1 MASIYPFRAFRF
13 RPEKAGAALAD
24 LVTQP
29 YDKITPAMQKRYYQL
44 SPHNLITLEK
54 GKPEPGDNGENV
66 YTRAAKWL
74 EKTIAASALAPEAEP
89 AIYPYFQEYSF
100 PGTHER
106 RVRKGFIA
114 LGRIE
119 DYSAEVVFRHEL
131 TLSGPKKDRL
141 ELLRHT
147 RAHTGQLFMIF
158 SDPAGQVDR
167 LLEQVARSQPPQEV
181 TDEFGDIHR
190 LWVATDTATVK
201 RFQELMADKRLII
214 ADGHH
219 RYETALAYRDECR
232 SRLRQGSGGQ
242 AHGGYNLEA
251 PYERVMM
258 TFVNMEQPGVT
269 ILPTHRVV
277 ANLPGFDFNAFR
289 EKASVFFDWYAYP
302 RNASGRGGFIRLL
315 RDLAERG
322 AQRPSF
328 GVCVAGEPAL
338 YLFLLK
344 VNVDLGKE
352 LPQVSARQ
360 RQLDLVVLH
369 RLLLDRCLGLSEE
382 SVRQEKNLHYLRGAE
397 EAVALVD
404 RGEAPVAFLVNPVR
418 VQQVRDIA
426 LAGETLPQKS
436 TDFYPKMLS
445 GITIY
450 RLDRA

>member
-1 MASIYPFRAFRF
+1 MASLYPFRAFRF
-13 RPEKAGAALAD
+13 RPAAAGAALAD

-29 YDKITPAMQKRYYQL
+29 YDKITPEMQERYYQR

-66 YTRAAKWL
+66 YTRAAQWL
-74 EKTIAASALAPEAEP
+74 ERTIAAGALAPESAP
-89 AIYPYFQEYSF
+89 AIYPYFQEYAV
-100 PGTHER
+100 PGARER

-114 LGRIE
+114 LGRVE

-167 LLEQVARSQPPQEV
+167 LLEQVARSQPPQEI
-181 TDEFGDIHR
+181 TDEYGDVHR
-190 LWVATDTATVK
+190 LWVATDATAVK
-201 RFQELMADKRLII
+201 RLQELMADKKLII

-232 SRLRQGSGGQ
+232 QREGRTDPEA
-242 AHGGYNLEA
+242 AHEK
-251 PYERVMM
+251 VMM
-258 TFVNMEQPGVT
+258 TFVNMEQPGLT
-269 ILPTHRVV
+269 ILPTHRVA
-277 ANLPGFDFNAFR
+277 ANLPGFDFKAFR
-289 EKASVFFDWYAYP
+289 EKASAFFDWYAYP
-302 RNASGRGGFIRLL
+302 RNASGKGGFIRLQ

-322 AQRPSF
+322 AERPSF
-328 GVCVAGEPAL
+328 GVCAAGEPAL

-344 VNVDLGKE
+344 VNVDLSKE

-397 EAVALVD
+397 EALALVD

-450 RLDRA
+450 HLDCS

>member
-1 MASIYPFRAFRF
+1 MASIHPFRAFRF
-13 RPEKAGAALAD
+13 RPEQAGVGLQA

-29 YDKITPAMQKRYYQL
+29 YDKITPAMQERYYQL
-44 SPHNLITLEK
+44 SPHNLIPLEK
-54 GKPEPGDNGENV
+54 GKPQPGDNGENV
-66 YTRAAKWL
+66 YTRAARWL
-74 EKTIAASALAPEAEP
+74 EATVAAGALAPEAEP
-89 AIYPYFQEYSF
+89 TIYPYFQEYTI
-100 PGTHER
+100 PEKKER
-106 RVRKGFIA
+106 WVRKGFVA

-131 TLSGPKKDRL
+131 TLAGPKKDRL

-167 LLEQVARSQPPQEV
+167 LLDQVARARAPQEI
-181 TDEFGDIHR
+181 TDEYGDIHR
-190 LWVATDTATVK
+190 LWVVTEPETVR
-201 RFQELMADKRLII
+201 RFQELLADKKLII

-232 SRLRQGSGGQ
+232 ARLGRVDPEA
-242 AHGGYNLEA
+242 AHEK
-251 PYERVMM
+251 VMM
-258 TFVNMEQPGVT
+258 TFVNLEQSGVT

-277 ANLPGFDFNAFR
+277 ANLPGFDFNTFR
-289 EKASVFFDWYAYP
+289 GKASALFDWYAYP
-302 RNASGRGGFIRLL
+302 RNASGKGGAIRLL

-328 GVCVAGEPAL
+328 GICAAGEPAL

-344 VNVDLGKE
+344 VNVDLAKE
-352 LPQVSARQ
+352 LPQVGARQ

-369 RLLLDRCLGLSEE
+369 RLLLERCLGLTEE
-382 SVRQEKNLHYLRGAE
+382 SVRQEKNLHYLRE
-397 EAVALVD
+397 WKEAVALVD

-418 VQQVRDIA
+418 IQQVRDIA

-436 TDFYPKMLS
+436 TDFYPKLLS

-450 RLDRA
+450 QLDHP